1 MTRPLRLTILIIAIG
16 ALAAAVRVIQVSFD
30 PAQYHRAEEALAD
43 WAHPA
48 GSVALFAGF
57 VLAEAVIAC
66 IALWIAGQTRLWC
79 GALSGLV
86 PLALWSFFPLMFSMH
101 APGFMLVHHMWLL
114 MLIGVLAVLTLGSG
128 LLHVA
133 DSLRAMSSRR

>member
-1 MTRPLRLTILIIAIG
+1 VTNPLRLIILIIAIG
-16 ALAAAVRVIQVSFD
+16 ALAAAGRVIQVSFD
-30 PAQYHRAEEALAD
+30 PTQYHRAEEQLAD

-57 VLAEAVIAC
+57 VLAEATVAC
-66 IALWIAGQTRLWC
+66 IALWAAGQTRLWR
-79 GALSGLV
+79 GALSALV

-101 APGFMLVHHMWLL
+101 APGFMLAHHMWLL
-114 MLIGVLAVLTLGSG
+114 LLIGGLAVLALGSG
-128 LLHVA
+128 LLHIA